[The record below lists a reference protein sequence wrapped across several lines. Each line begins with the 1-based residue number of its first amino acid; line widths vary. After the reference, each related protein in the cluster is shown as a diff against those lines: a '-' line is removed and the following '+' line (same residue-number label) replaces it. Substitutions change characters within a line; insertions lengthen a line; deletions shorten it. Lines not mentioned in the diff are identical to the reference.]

1 VRLLS
6 QFVLAAFACICA
18 LAASAAPYPNEE
30 QLRLA
35 IENVQWVAEEEG
47 LEVEILDAQ
56 KEGITRPLM
65 AAGLSLTRG
74 TCLVFYNTQPL
85 DTLRQF
91 FATFNEE
98 DLAIW
103 LDAIAVHEFTHCV
116 EQRAA
121 YVRKQFDKVLPPG
134 YERDKITIQSYLAVV
149 KSGAVEMWGEA
160 LADLAALLYLRQ
172 AVPDRWQYFANELA
186 GMRERFAEKYP
197 AHNTGP
203 WLRKA
208 IAADAKVATNQNLF
222 EAAFALRR
230 RFEAEETPKAPS
242 KK

>member
-1 VRLLS
+1 MIASRATTSNGASSGAAESSGPLSVRLVAGR
-6 QFVLAAFACICA
+6 F
-18 LAASAAPYPNEE
+18 Y
-30 QLRLA
+30 A
-35 IENVQWVAEEEG
+35 IGV
-47 LEVEILDAQ
+47 
-56 KEGITRPLM
+56 
-65 AAGLSLTRG
+65 
-74 TCLVFYNTQPL
+74 
-85 DTLRQF
+85 
-91 FATFNEE
+91 
-98 DLAIW
+98 
-103 LDAIAVHEFTHCV
+103 
-116 EQRAA
+116 
-121 YVRKQFDKVLPPG
+121 VLPPG